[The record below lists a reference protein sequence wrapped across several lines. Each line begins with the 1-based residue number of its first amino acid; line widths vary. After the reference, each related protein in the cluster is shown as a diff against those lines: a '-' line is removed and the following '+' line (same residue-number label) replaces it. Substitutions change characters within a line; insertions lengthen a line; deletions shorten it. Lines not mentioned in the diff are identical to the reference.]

1 MGLINRFIMP
11 RFKSL
16 TTKCRLRLGGRNHIQ
31 GSDSFYIRRGG
42 VVSIGCGTSLRNR
55 ITFRVDEGAHISLGN
70 GVFVNDGC
78 EFNCHESITVGNGV
92 MFGQNVLLYDHDH
105 DYRKGPVRK
114 RTEFITAPI
123 TIKANVWIGSNTV
136 ILKGVTVGENSI
148 IAAGSVLT
156 KDVPDNCV
164 FYNVRKNEIKD
175 ISEYCDEIY

>member
-1 MGLINRFIMP
+1 MGLINRLIMP
-11 RFKSL
+11 RVKSL
-16 TTKCRLRLGGRNHIQ
+16 TTKCRLRLGGLNHIQ
-31 GSDSFYIRRGG
+31 ASDSFYIRRGG
-42 VVSIGCGTSLRNR
+42 VVSIGRNTSFRDR
-55 ITFRVDEGAHISLGN
+55 VVFRVDEGACTSLGD

-78 EFNCHESITVGNGV
+78 EFNCHERITVENGV

-114 RTEFITAPI
+114 RTKFITAPI

-148 IAAGSVLT
+148 IAAGSIVV

-164 FYNVRKNEIKD
+164 FYNIRKAEIKN
-175 ISEYCDEIY
+175 ISEYCDEIH